1 MGRFLIQI
9 IQAEN
14 LKFVVYDDLCFFFEQ
29 GHFQD
34 FA

>member
-14 LKFVVYDDLCFFFEQ
+14 LKFVVYDDLCFFLN